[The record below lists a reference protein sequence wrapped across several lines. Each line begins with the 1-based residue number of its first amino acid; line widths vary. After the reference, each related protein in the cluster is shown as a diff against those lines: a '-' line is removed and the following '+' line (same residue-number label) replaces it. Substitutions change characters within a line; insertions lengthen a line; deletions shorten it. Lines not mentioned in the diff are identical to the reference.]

1 MAHISLYRKY
11 RSQTFD
17 DVIGQDHVVRTIMN
31 AVKAGRVGQGYLFCG
46 SRGTGKTTVARLIAK
61 ALNCQ
66 SADGP
71 TADFCNK
78 CDACLSITEGRAVD
92 VVEMDAASNRGVD
105 DMDAL

>member
-1 MAHISLYRKY
+1 MAYVSLYRKY

-17 DVIGQDHVVRTIMN
+17 DVIGQDHVVRTIRN
-31 AVKAGRVGQGYLFCG
+31 AIRAGRIAQGYLFCG

-71 TADFCNK
+71 SPDPCNK
-78 CDACLSITEGRAVD
+78 CEACLAITNGAAVD
-92 VVEMDAASNRGVD
+92 VIEMDAASNFCLVIE
-105 DMDAL
+105 